1 MRRNLRPEELGDL
14 LDRPLLAVLATR
26 ASDGDVLL
34 SPVWHEW
41 TDGGFTVFTGE
52 DDVKVR
58 HLERDARASIVVCEQ
73 EPPYRGI
80 EVRCEVRLSKNGD
93 SGTGRRIAARYIGEE
108 EAGGWSDPEDV
119 LIRLEPGS
127 LRVWDFADDYPTT

>member
-1 MRRNLRPEELGDL
+1 MRRDLRPEELGDL

-26 ASDGDVLL
+26 TGDGDVLL

-41 TDGGFTVFTGE
+41 TDGGFTVFTGA

-58 HLERDARASIVVCEQ
+58 HLERDPRASIVVCEQ

-80 EVRCEVRLSKNGD
+80 EVRGEARLSKNGD
-93 SGTGRRIAARYIGEE
+93 TGTGRRIAARYIGEDG
-108 EAGGWSDPEDV
+108 AKGWIDPEDV

-127 LRVWDFADDYPTT
+127 LRVWDFADDYPAT